1 MGWVQEKDEGKGA
14 VLDRVVREGVS
25 GKEMFE
31 QQPEGNEGPT
41 FVASGGGVFIQRDL
55 LGMVISLHQGQCG
68 CPKMSKEES
77 YRGSKQKVG
86 ESQMP
91 WEL

>member
-1 MGWVQEKDEGKGA
+1 MGWVQKDEGKGA

-41 FVASGGGVFIQRDL
+41 FVASGGRVFIQRDL

-77 YRGSKQKVG
+77 YRGSNQKVG

-91 WEL
+91 WEF